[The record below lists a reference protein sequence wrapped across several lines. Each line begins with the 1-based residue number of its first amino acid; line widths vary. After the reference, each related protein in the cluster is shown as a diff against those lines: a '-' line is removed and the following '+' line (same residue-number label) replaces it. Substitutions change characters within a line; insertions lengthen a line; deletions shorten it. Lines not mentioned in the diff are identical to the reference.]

1 MLALVTGATSGI
13 GLMYAHELAA
23 QGHDL
28 VIVSNQ
34 EKELKTVSC
43 DLSGK
48 YGIRVW
54 AVYKD
59 LTSET
64 AAEELHEYCLSRNL
78 EVDILI
84 NNAGVF
90 FFNNLIDNSV
100 RRIELMLNLHVLN
113 TTRMTRIFG
122 EDMVRRNT
130 YVEEVVNEAGEKVM
144 IEHIKPKKDQR
155 PGYILN
161 MSSMSAWMAMPGI
174 QCYNATKAYINNF
187 SHSVWYEMHPYG
199 VNVLSVTPGAVD
211 TGLYGLSMP
220 LRRLAVAIRVS
231 IPPQKLVKKALKALF
246 RGKKQCMPGLI
257 NHIAVPFLKH
267 LPDWLVFF
275 VINKISRFMK

>member
-1 MLALVTGATSGI
+1 MLAFVTGATSGI

-34 EKELKTVSC
+34 EKELETVSC

-144 IEHIKPKKDQR
+144 VEHIKPKKDQR